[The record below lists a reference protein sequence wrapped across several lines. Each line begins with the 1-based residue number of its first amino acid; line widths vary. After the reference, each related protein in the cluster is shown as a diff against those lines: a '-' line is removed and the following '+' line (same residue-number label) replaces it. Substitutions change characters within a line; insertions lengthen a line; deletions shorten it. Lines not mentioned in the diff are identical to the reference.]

1 VPTVLT
7 KEYLAGLAADAAKDA
22 AQPVRAA
29 LAKIGVDVDVIK
41 AGIAVESLARRQQGT
56 RVEQLSRRQDKIEQ
70 QQKTLQGLFDEHLR
84 HTEQTLLA
92 AAARAQRE
100 QKQVEKQLAH
110 VNASLKRAFDYL
122 ARLENKRGK

>member
-41 AGIAVESLARRQQGT
+41 AGIGVESLARRQQDA
-56 RVEQLSRRQDKIEQ
+56 RIEQLSKRQDQVQASQENLLKRF
-70 QQKTLQGLFDEHLR
+70 TEHLQA
-84 HTEQTLLA
+84 TEKALLA
-92 AAARAQRE
+92 AADKAERE
-100 QKQVEKQLAH
+100 RRQADKQLDH
-110 VNASLKRAFDYL
+110 MNNAVKRAFDYL
-122 ARLENKRGK
+122 ARLENRLGK